1 MKHKVNKNQVFAA
14 LALALMLG
22 ISFAPSAAFA
32 VDTSADPADP
42 APVAAD
48 TTAADDTTPAD
59 DSGVMPLATTSTP
72 KTVAEL
78 QELWKE
84 GAAIENKSYNMS
96 AIVKSYNF
104 FTDKVDT
111 SLSLGLINAVK
122 AASPTTDTSTWNTL
136 PTYEVYKK
144 AIALPEYATNDDLKK
159 AVTSY
164 LEIAEIDK
172 KALADLLSSIF
183 PEKAATI
190 KTMGIDDL
198 VGLTETIPG
207 FTKRKA
213 LTDALNEAF
222 DATDTKPG
230 DYTDD
235 QRGVIY
241 AKLASAIA
249 AVKSLD
255 SIDATPGTLPET
267 SAPTPAP
274 TKPTPTTKTPDTG
287 IFGEGENTTALAAV
301 GGVVAL
307 GGIAGAFAVRKT
319 MKSKNHKTRKF

>member
-1 MKHKVNKNQVFAA
+1 MKHKVNKNQIFAA
-14 LALALMLG
+14 LALALMLS

-42 APVAAD
+42 APVAA
-48 TTAADDTTPAD
+48 DTTPAD

-104 FTDKVDT
+104 FTEKVDP

-198 VGLTETIPG
+198 VGLTETIPD

-267 SAPTPAP
+267 SAPTP